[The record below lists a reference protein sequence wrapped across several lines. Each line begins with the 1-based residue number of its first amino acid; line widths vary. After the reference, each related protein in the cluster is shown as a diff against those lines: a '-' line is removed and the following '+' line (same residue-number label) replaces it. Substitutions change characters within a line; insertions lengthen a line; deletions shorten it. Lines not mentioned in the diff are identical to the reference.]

1 MQDCTVLVSRFGC
14 IAPQNLKQV
23 SLFGLEHLDVEN
35 CGAHVI
41 VLAAYPLPVVCFGGR
56 TYLYW
61 NSTNAVV
68 FRVFTCFV
76 DCSFQ
81 DEVVLSVIIAKAA
94 RIPAFDV
101 VCWVS
106 RFCADKR
113 EPPEQPRPFA
123 STFIFTAKKPFE
135 NVCTTTCL
143 PGCGS
148 VSSYLFAFIA
158 SAKYCCCRCP
168 GNCSVSSRA
177 VGWSGVAAQEKK
189 EIVIVLLELKKK

>member
-68 FRVFTCFV
+68 FRVLRALWIAPFRMKLFCLSLSQKQLESPRLTLCVGFRGFVRIKGSLQSNPDLSLQPSFLRPKNLSKTC
-76 DCSFQ
+76 
-81 DEVVLSVIIAKAA
+81 A
-94 RIPAFDV
+94 P
-101 VCWVS
+101 
-106 RFCADKR
+106 
-113 EPPEQPRPFA
+113 
-123 STFIFTAKKPFE
+123 
-135 NVCTTTCL
+135 
-143 PGCGS
+143 
-148 VSSYLFAFIA
+148 
-158 SAKYCCCRCP
+158 
-168 GNCSVSSRA
+168 
-177 VGWSGVAAQEKK
+177 
-189 EIVIVLLELKKK
+189 